1 MSDMVQVAE
10 KEIMRKEIMTLCSAA
25 SVNGCSMQVLTAA
38 LKKSGYNAD
47 QAAVERECDY
57 LADKGL
63 IRTQTVGN
71 ARLGV
76 QRTIAFITA
85 AGTDYLDGSTDPVT
99 GITD

>member
-1 MSDMVQVAE
+1 MSDMVQTAE
-10 KEIMRKEIMTLCSAA
+10 KEIMRKEILTLCATA

-47 QAAVERECDY
+47 QAAVEQECAY

-63 IRTQTVGN
+63 IRKQTVGN

-76 QRTIAFITA
+76 QRNIAWITA
-85 AGTDYLDGSTDPVT
+85 AGTDYLDCNTDAVT
-99 GITD
+99 GIAE

>member
-1 MSDMVQVAE
+1 MSDMVQITE
-10 KEIMRKEIMTLCSAA
+10 KEIMRKEILTLCSAA

-47 QAAVERECDY
+47 QAAVERECAY

-71 ARLGV
+71 TRLGV
-76 QRTIAFITA
+76 QRSIAWITA
-85 AGTDYLDGSTDPVT
+85 EGTDYLDCNTGAVT
-99 GITD
+99 GIAE

>member
-1 MSDMVQVAE
+1 MSDMVHVAE

-47 QAAVERECDY
+47 QAVVERECAY

-76 QRTIAFITA
+76 QRNIAWITA
-85 AGTDYLDGSTDPVT
+85 EGTDYLDCNTDAIA
-99 GITD
+99 GIAE

>member
-10 KEIMRKEIMTLCSAA
+10 KEIMRKEILTLCSAA

-47 QAAVERECDY
+47 QAAVERECAY

-76 QRTIAFITA
+76 QRKIAWITA
-85 AGTDYLDGSTDPVT
+85 AGTDYLDCNT
-99 GITD
+99 GAIAGIAE